1 MSKTLV
7 LVLTHP
13 GARDILERNW
23 PHILKCAC
31 DVGVVFHVGQISD
44 YDQGLPSCKLR
55 LSIGTDPDK
64 MPHRWVSRLMEVLE
78 YCVKLDDYRNFCLVE
93 SDVIFSRSL
102 PDHPGGMVATLAGG
116 KSDGFHGSKFYHC
129 PWWVSYKTAEKILRW
144 GKLMLAAGLDEHGFI
159 DRFIGLMADLYPL
172 QITEAKW
179 YSQNT
184 ILPQNY
190 SDARK
195 YLDLGGWGAHGVK
208 DQQTLEALTL

>member
-13 GARDILERNW
+13 GGQEILSRNW
-23 PHILKCAC
+23 PYIIKCGC
-31 DVGVVFHVGQISD
+31 DVCVVNHAGTPNARI
-44 YDQGLPSCKLR
+44 QGSQALLNA
-55 LSIGTDPDK
+55 SIGTDPDK
-64 MPHRWVSRLMEVLE
+64 MPHRYVSRFMEVLE
-78 YCVKLDDYRNFCLVE
+78 YCVTLDNYRNFCLVE
-93 SDVIFSRSL
+93 GDVIFVRPL

-116 KSDGFHGSKFYHC
+116 SSEGFHASRFYHC

-144 GKLMLAAGLDEHGFI
+144 GKLMLGAGLHEHGFI

-208 DQQTLEALTL
+208 DQRTLEALTL